1 MSTSKKLPSPR
12 SKALPDPRVYLSVS
26 LPYEVAT
33 QLNDLATLHETTRH
47 NMARQA
53 IAAGVAILAATAT
66 KEDTLAAPVTRKE

>member
-1 MSTSKKLPSPR
+1 MPKSKKLPSPR

-53 IAAGVAILAATAT
+53 IAAGVAMLAATVA
-66 KEDTLAAPVTRKE
+66 KEDTPTAPVTGKE